1 MALPHS
7 NNCSRKPSCKEIYLN
22 KAGLDHIEIALL
34 KIIRFFLQT
43 YALEASHSWILALKA
58 SEKYF
63 GKEKGARIG
72 VQLMFALQEM
82 RFARKSTFSFN
93 APQCNGCSLFLTEHE
108 RRLTST
114 ISALRSGRSGLAEAE
129 MMMLCEGHGTSA
141 ALSAFVELILIL
153 PEAKQPLPLDV

>member
-1 MALPHS
+1 MTLSHL

-72 VQLMFALQEM
+72 VQLMLALQEM
-82 RFARKSTFSFN
+82 RFARSSTFSFN
-93 APQCNGCSLFLTEHE
+93 APQCDGCSLYLTEHE

-114 ISALRSGRSGLAEAE
+114 ISALRSGGFGLAKAE
-129 MMMLCEGHGTSA
+129 MMMLCEGHDTSA
-141 ALSAFVELILIL
+141 ALSAFIELVLML
-153 PEAKQPLPLDV
+153 PETKQPLKLNL

>member
-1 MALPHS
+1 MALPHL

-43 YALEASHSWILALKA
+43 YALEASHTWILALKA

-72 VQLMFALQEM
+72 VQLMLALQEM
-82 RFARKSTFSFN
+82 RFARSSTFSFN
-93 APQCNGCSLFLTEHE
+93 APQCDGCSLYLTEHE

-114 ISALRSGRSGLAEAE
+114 ISALRSGGFGLAKAE
-129 MMMLCEGHGTSA
+129 MMMLCEGHDPSA
-141 ALSAFVELILIL
+141 ALSAFIELVLML
-153 PEAKQPLPLDV
+153 PETKQPLKLNL

>member
-1 MALPHS
+1 MALPHLNS
-7 NNCSRKPSCKEIYLN
+7 YGRKPSCKEIYLN
-22 KAGLDHIEIALL
+22 KAGLDHIEIAFL

-43 YALEASHSWILALKA
+43 YALDASHSWILAFKA
-58 SEKYF
+58 FEKYF

-72 VQLMFALQEM
+72 VQLMLALQEM
-82 RFARKSTFSFN
+82 RFARSSTFSFN

-129 MMMLCEGHGTSA
+129 MMMLCEGHNTSS

-153 PEAKQPLPLDV
+153 PEAKQPLQLNV

>member
-1 MALPHS
+1 MALPHLNS
-7 NNCSRKPSCKEIYLN
+7 YGRKPSCKEIYLN
-22 KAGLDHIEIALL
+22 KAGLDHIEIAFL

-43 YALEASHSWILALKA
+43 YALDASHSWVLAFKA

-72 VQLMFALQEM
+72 VQLMLALQEM
-82 RFARKSTFSFN
+82 RFARSSTFSFN

-114 ISALRSGRSGLAEAE
+114 ISALRSGKSGLAKAE
-129 MMMLCEGHGTSA
+129 MMMLCEGHNTSS

-153 PEAKQPLPLDV
+153 PEAKQPLQLNV

>member
-1 MALPHS
+1 MALPHLNS
-7 NNCSRKPSCKEIYLN
+7 YSRKPSCKEIYLN

-43 YALEASHSWILALKA
+43 YALDASHSWILAFKA

-72 VQLMFALQEM
+72 VQLMLALQEM
-82 RFARKSTFSFN
+82 RFARSSTFSFN
-93 APQCNGCSLFLTEHE
+93 APQCDGCSLYLTEHE

-114 ISALRSGRSGLAEAE
+114 ISALRSGGFGLAKAE
-129 MMMLCEGHGTSA
+129 MMMLCEGHDTSA
-141 ALSAFVELILIL
+141 ALSAFIELVLML
-153 PEAKQPLPLDV
+153 PEAKQPLKLNL